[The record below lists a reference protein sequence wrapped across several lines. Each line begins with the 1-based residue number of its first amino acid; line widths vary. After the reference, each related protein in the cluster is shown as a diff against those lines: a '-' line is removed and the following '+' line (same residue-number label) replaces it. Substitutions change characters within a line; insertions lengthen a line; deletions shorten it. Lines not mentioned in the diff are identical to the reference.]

1 MRTHTGEKPYVCD
14 WPGCEWRF
22 AIKGNLDEHKRVHAG
37 EKFFICDWPGMYSAR
52 CYRNCSFYPYF
63 VTLIGCTR
71 SYTQNSHLRRHKL
84 VHTEEKPF
92 ACDWPNCNYRSVR
105 SCDVA
110 NHRVTHTGEK
120 RFVCE
125 VVGCEKAFTRGHHLR
140 RHMLTNHS
148 IETYEENA
156 EADEE

>member
-1 MRTHTGEKPYVCD
+1 MSTREYTRERSSSYATGPVCT
-14 WPGCEWRF
+14 
-22 AIKGNLDEHKRVHAG
+22 ALDVTGIFVFTRIV
-37 EKFFICDWPGMYSAR
+37 
-52 CYRNCSFYPYF
+52 

-125 VVGCEKAFTRGHHLR
+125 VIGCEKAFTRGHHLR

-148 IETYEENA
+148 IETYEENP
-156 EADEE
+156 EADEEVIAATDEIIEEDQPEEEQ